1 MALAFRQGTTAS
13 GTTSPLNSSNFASN
27 PTVGQLIVVT
37 LADDSGTTGVITNV
51 TDSAGNTYTNDYN
64 ASDAASLSIWHTVVR
79 ATGASFHL
87 IITYNTGVAA
97 RVTAAAQEFSGFVGT
112 PTLNLLG
119 AAVDGTS
126 TAAAS
131 QSLSPSYTAE
141 IIIGSCNHGGTASA
155 FSLGTGYTNLS
166 TVSIANASVAQE
178 SLITASITSQQATFS
193 IAASR
198 EWFCNILSFYDNDNG
213 AGFLAMMGM

>member
-37 LADDSGTTGVITNV
+37 LADDSGATGAITNV
-51 TDSAGNTYTNDYN
+51 TDSAGNTYTKDYN
-64 ASDAASLSIWHTVVR
+64 ASDAASLSIWHTVIT

-87 IITYNTGVAA
+87 IITYNTGLAL
-97 RVTAAAQEFSGFVGT
+97 RVTAAAQEFSGFSGT
-112 PTLNLLG
+112 PTLDILG

-126 TAAAS
+126 TSPAS
-131 QSLSPSYTAE
+131 QSLSPAHANE
-141 IIIGSCNHGGTASA
+141 IIIGSVNHGGTASA
-155 FSLGTGYTNLS
+155 FSLGSGYTNLS

-178 SLITASITSQQATFS
+178 SLVISSIASNQATFT

-198 EWFCNILSFYDNDNG
+198 EWFCNILSFYDNTGSTPTNL
-213 AGFLAMMGM
+213 FFF